1 MQLGEVNLNQEPYS
15 LQETPFNNNTAAVN
29 AQEQSQMFE
38 RNNQAMHGSI
48 LQGMMSGN

>member
-1 MQLGEVNLNQEPYS
+1 MQLGEVDLNQEPNYMQQTS
-15 LQETPFNNNTAAVN
+15 NNHTAVN